1 MRYEYSLTL
10 RDKFRAAK
18 EWELQDPM
26 ARWRF
31 WCFVCSLPSPMVPVL
46 GKYLDGEYVQRD
58 VPIAMI
64 VIACACM
71 IRFVYATVRR
81 LRMVNQR
88 WGSFQPRE
96 YDVECQPDRLVLRRA
111 EKSRSIR
118 WDTVQLLETPRFLV
132 FLLDDMTNACF
143 LPKRVIPPEE
153 QPKLK
158 AFLAERIRP
167 REQLPERP
175 VLTEPGPETA

>member
-1 MRYEYSLTL
+1 
-10 RDKFRAAK
+10 
-18 EWELQDPM
+18 
-26 ARWRF
+26 
-31 WCFVCSLPSPMVPVL
+31 
-46 GKYLDGEYVQRD
+46 
-58 VPIAMI
+58 
-64 VIACACM
+64 
-71 IRFVYATVRR
+71 
-81 LRMVNQR
+81 MVNQR